1 MYLLNFLGK
10 FDGVPGRPGMSQKEG
25 EKDQGEVTQI
35 GGTPLAVLRF
45 PGPSGF
51 LSGSCGLPR
60 TPSN

>member
-1 MYLLNFLGK
+1 
-10 FDGVPGRPGMSQKEG
+10 MSQKEG
-25 EKDQGEVTQI
+25 EEDQGEVTQI
-35 GGTPLAVLRF
+35 GGPPLAVLRF